1 MGLAHPIC
9 LPMEF
14 ISIFNDVLGPVMRG
28 PSSSHT
34 AGAYRIGKVARELL
48 GGKPASVCCTFDP
61 KGSMAPTY
69 IPLGVDLAFASGI
82 MGWSM
87 LDDRY
92 MDSLDRAA
100 DAGVRIDFKIEPL
113 TESSHPNGARIDL
126 ESNEGEKLS
135 TVAEAIGGGL
145 IRFTRLEDWPI
156 ALDGKSHHFLVELEG
171 QAEANVATKLKSQAL
186 VSEIDRAEHEGRLL
200 LHARSL
206 DAVGPET
213 KRQIETTEGVDR
225 VWSTPP
231 VFFVQRG
238 EALFASA
245 EEMISQAAERKL
257 SLGEMAL
264 AYESA
269 LLGMSEAEAVEEML
283 RRYDVM
289 AGSVRGGLDD
299 DQVDMLLLRPTAS
312 RVYEADAKGKLPIGG
327 LHTRAAARAMAVMH
341 VCNSRGVVCAAPTGG
356 SAGVLPGTVF
366 TLAEEKGVPRDKIAL
381 ALFAASAIGLI
392 MARRATFAAEIAGC
406 QVEIGVAG
414 AMAATAV
421 VEAAGGNARLAADAA
436 AVALQNTMGSVCDPV
451 QGACEV
457 PCHTRNAVAAS
468 SAFVCAD
475 LVLGGYYNPV
485 PLDETI
491 DASYAVGKALPSTLR
506 CTAAGGIA
514 VAPSA
519 LSIRRLR

>member
-1 MGLAHPIC
+1 
-9 LPMEF
+9 MEF

-34 AGAYRIGKVARELL
+34 AGAYRIGKVASELL
-48 GGKPASVCCTFDP
+48 GGKPSSVTCIFDP

-69 IPLGVDLAFASGI
+69 VPLGVDLAFASGL

-87 LDDRY
+87 LDERY
-92 MDSLDRAA
+92 IDSLERASGE
-100 DAGVRIDFKIEPL
+100 GVRIEFKIEPM
-113 TESSHPNGARIDL
+113 TESSHPNGARIEL
-126 ESNEGEKLS
+126 ESTEGKKLS
-135 TVAEAIGGGL
+135 TVAEAIGGGV
-145 IRFTRLEDWPI
+145 IRFTHIDGWPVN
-156 ALDGKSHHFLVELEG
+156 LDGKSHHLLVELTDRVET
-171 QAEANVATKLKSQAL
+171 EVTTRLKALDL
-186 VSEIDRAEHEGRLL
+186 VSGIERAESEGKVL
-200 LHARSL
+200 LHACCR
-206 DAVGPET
+206 DEAGGET
-213 KRQIETTEGVDR
+213 KNQIKASDGVYR
-225 VWSTPP
+225 IWSTPP

-238 EALFASA
+238 ESLFSSA
-245 EEMISQAAERKL
+245 EEMITKAAERKL
-257 SLGEMAL
+257 SLGETAL
-264 AYESA
+264 AYETS
-269 LLGMSEAEAVEEML
+269 LLGMSQEEAVEEML

-289 AGSVRGGLDD
+289 AESVRGGLDD
-299 DQVDMLLLRPTAS
+299 GQVDMLLLRPTAS
-312 RVYEADAKGKLPIGG
+312 RVYAAEAEGKLPIGG

-356 SAGVLPGTVF
+356 SAGVVPGTVV
-366 TLAEEKGVPRDKIAL
+366 TLAEEKGVPREKIAL
-381 ALFAASAIGLI
+381 SLFSASAIGLI

-414 AMAATAV
+414 AMAAAAV
-421 VEAAGGNARLAADAA
+421 VEAAGGSAQLAADAA

-491 DASYAVGKALPSTLR
+491 DASFAVGKALPSSLR

-519 LSIRRLR
+519 LSMSRLR